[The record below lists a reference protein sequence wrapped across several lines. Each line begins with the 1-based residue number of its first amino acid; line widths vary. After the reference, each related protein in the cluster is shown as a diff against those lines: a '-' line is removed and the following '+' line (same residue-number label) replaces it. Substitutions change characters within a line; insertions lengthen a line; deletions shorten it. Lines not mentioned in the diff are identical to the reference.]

1 MQTECVGAPSAGAR
15 QLLAK
20 HNAQPYSLPPLASV
34 KKCYNL
40 SYTRAKDRKQSRGGK
55 KRTRAAPAQSCI
67 WSEKEEGRRAEDALH
82 GGQNRGGPE
91 SATGSCKREGNGNF
105 FLHLISLGIS
115 GAEKVLRHVRQ
126 NSANCKDGDEG
137 EQSTEYQETSV

>member
-1 MQTECVGAPSAGAR
+1 MQTECVGAPNAGAR

-20 HNAQPYSLPPLASV
+20 HNAQLSPWLPAPLQASV

-40 SYTRAKDRKQSRGGK
+40 SYSRAKDRKQAGK
-55 KRTRAAPAQSCI
+55 TRAAPAQSCI
-67 WSEKEEGRRAEDALH
+67 WSEIEEGRRKEGALH

-91 SATGSCKREGNGNF
+91 SPTGSCKREGNGNF

-115 GAEKVLRHVRQ
+115 GAEKVLLHVRQ

-137 EQSTEYQETSV
+137 KQRREYQETSV

>member
-1 MQTECVGAPSAGAR
+1 MLQLVIHQSQRQEAVTGSEEERGREGE
-15 QLLAK
+15 QLL
-20 HNAQPYSLPPLASV
+20 H
-34 KKCYNL
+34 
-40 SYTRAKDRKQSRGGK
+40 
-55 KRTRAAPAQSCI
+55 RAAFGR
-67 WSEKEEGRRAEDALH
+67 KRKRLGGRRAALQ

-126 NSANCKDGDEG
+126 NFANCKDGDEG
-137 EQSTEYQETSV
+137 EQRTEYQETSV